1 MIKKLITFAIEK
13 STLTHIFFLFLIM
26 LGVFSYIKIP
36 KEIFPPI
43 IMDAISITGSYSGAS
58 PDILDKMAVTAIE
71 DDLGSLSDIGK
82 IESTIKNG
90 FFSIKATLKDGGD
103 IDSTLSDVKD
113 ILSKLKRDLPS
124 DMNEPVA
131 KRIKSS
137 FPLVTIAIASNQK
150 KENLLKAADS
160 LKKELSTI
168 KDLSDIL
175 IRGDADKEL
184 LITLDSKKM
193 AAYDLSQN
201 AVVSAL
207 SSLSSIFP
215 VGFIK
220 ERGNHLF
227 LSTYNGFK
235 ESEKI
240 ARSIIT
246 VAGKKIRI
254 KDIASVDF
262 TLEDPSEISHFNAMP
277 NISLSIN
284 KAKTGNSIALVKEIR
299 SVLKKFEKIYPQ
311 FEFKIYTDTS
321 VWIRNRLNTV
331 ISNILFGLILVSLSI
346 FIFVNARISFVVAVG
361 IPTSFLIGLIATD
374 LMGYSINMLSL
385 LGGLIA
391 LGMLVD
397 EAIVVA
403 ENIQR
408 HIENGDDPKSAA
420 INGAAEMFPAVLTAT
435 ATTIFAFLPLLIM
448 SGEMGVFI
456 KILPIM
462 ISILLLSSLLEA
474 FFFLPLHA
482 KETLKKK
489 SKTPKSEKF
498 WIWLKTKY
506 KNTLTVLLKHSKIN
520 LTIFTLAVLALTA
533 FMLSLSKFQLFP
545 TFDTTQIYV
554 SGKVNKN
561 YSLSQ
566 TLELVTEVEKILLE
580 KLDKDDIDS
589 ITSISGMKLDN
600 KYKPQIGE
608 NLFHIF
614 INLHERKPRGF
625 YNSVIN
631 PLLSPEYDNSDMIR
645 SNSAQDIAKEITH
658 LTKKFQNDKNF
669 EEFSVVVPGAGIVE
683 SDVDIALSAK
693 DEKLLFAVKELEN
706 RMHKIDG
713 VYNIHTDVVEGEKEI
728 KFKLNSYGESLGF
741 NEAIIAQTLR
751 PLFLKAEIGKMFY
764 NSKLTRIK
772 TQDLNKDKSQ
782 TLYDLIISVPNS
794 PQKVRLDEIAEFVTL
809 KSPATLYKENG
820 IKIHSVLASLDKD
833 KIKSADLIKEI
844 SPLLEKFKKEG
855 VTVFIK
861 GEEKENKKV
870 QSEMTQ
876 AAVIAIFLIFISL
889 VWMFGK
895 ISLSLFVLSTIPLS
909 IFGVLV
915 GHIIMGMDLTMPG
928 ILGIV
933 GLAGVVVNDGIIM
946 IDFIRKAK
954 TKEEFIYLASLRIR
968 PILLTS
974 ITTILGLSTLI
985 FFAQG
990 QAVILQPMAI
1000 SLGYGI
1006 AWATVLNLF
1015 FLPLLYASV
1024 KKIS

>member
-13 STLTHIFFLFLIM
+13 STLTHIFFLFLLIM
-26 LGVFSYIKIP
+26 GIFSYIKIP
-36 KEIFPPI
+36 KEIFPPVI
-43 IMDAISITGSYSGAS
+43 LDAISITGSYGGAS
-58 PDILDKMAVTAIE
+58 PDILDKMVVTSIE
-71 DDLGSLSDIGK
+71 DELNALSDIDK

-90 FFSIKATLKDGGD
+90 FFSIKATLKEDGD
-103 IDSTLSDVKD
+103 IQSVLSDIKD

-124 DMNEPVA
+124 DMNEPIA
-131 KRIKSS
+131 KRVKNS

-150 KENLLKAADS
+150 KETLLEVADT
-160 LKKELSTI
+160 LKKELSNI
-168 KDLSDIL
+168 KDLSDIS
-175 IRGDADKEL
+175 IRGDAEKEL
-184 LITLDSKKM
+184 LITLDSKKI
-193 AAYDLSQN
+193 AALGLDQN

-215 VGFIK
+215 VGYIK
-220 ERGNHLF
+220 QKGNHLF

-235 ESEKI
+235 QSRKI
-240 ARSIIT
+240 SQTIISI
-246 VAGKKIRI
+246 ADKKIYV
-254 KDIASVDF
+254 KDIATVAF
-262 TLEDPSEISHFNAMP
+262 TLEDASEVSHFNAMP

-284 KAKTGNSIALVKEIR
+284 KAKTGNAITLVKEIR
-299 SVLKKFEKIYPQ
+299 SVLKKFQKNYSEFT
-311 FEFKIYTDTS
+311 FEIYTDTS

-331 ISNILFGLILVSLSI
+331 ISNIIFGLILVSFTI

-361 IPTSFLIGLIATD
+361 IPTSFLIALVATD

-385 LGGLIA
+385 LGALIA

-408 HIENGDDPKSAA
+408 HIENSDDLKSAA
-420 INGAAEMFPAVLTAT
+420 INGAVEMFPAVLTAT
-435 ATTIFAFLPLLIM
+435 ATTIFAFLPLLII

-462 ISILLLSSLLEA
+462 ISILLLSSLFEA

-482 KETLKKK
+482 KEILKREKREAR
-489 SKTPKSEKF
+489 SDKF
-498 WIWLKTKY
+498 WIRLKKRY
-506 KNTLTVLLKHSKIN
+506 KNTLHILLKHSKIY
-520 LTIFTLAVLALTA
+520 LTLFTITILT
-533 FMLSLSKFQLFP
+533 FSTIMLYKSKFQLFP

-561 YSLSQ
+561 YSLEQ
-566 TLELVTEVEKILLE
+566 TLDLVTEVEKILLANLN
-580 KLDKDDIDS
+580 KNDVDS
-589 ITSISGMKLDN
+589 VTSISGMKLDN

-614 INLHERKPRGF
+614 INLHERKPQGF

-631 PLLSPEYDNSDMIR
+631 PLLSPEYDDSDMIR
-645 SNSAQDIAKEITH
+645 SESAQKIAKRIKE
-658 LTKKFQNDKNF
+658 LTKKFQNDENF
-669 EEFSVVVPGAGIVE
+669 KEFSIVVPGAGIVE
-683 SDVDIALSAK
+683 SDIDIALSAK
-693 DEKLLFAVKELEN
+693 EKKLVWAIKELEKT
-706 RMHKIDG
+706 MHNIKG
-713 VYNIHTDVVEGEKEI
+713 VYNIHTDMIEGEKEI

-741 NEAIIAQTLR
+741 NEAIISQTLR
-751 PLFLKAEIGKMFY
+751 PLYLKAEIGKMFY

-772 TQDLNKDKSQ
+772 TQDMDKDKSDS
-782 TLYDLIISVPNS
+782 LHNLLIRVPNS
-794 PQKVRLDEIAEFVTL
+794 LQKVHLSEIAEFVTV
-809 KSPATLYKENG
+809 KNPATVYKENG
-820 IKIHSVLASLDKD
+820 VRINSVLASLDKD
-833 KIKSADLIKEI
+833 ILKSADFIKKMT
-844 SPLLEKFKKEG
+844 PLLEKFKKEG
-855 VTVFIK
+855 VSVFIK

-870 QSEMTQ
+870 QSEMSQ

-889 VWMFGK
+889 IWMFGEV
-895 ISLSLFVLSTIPLS
+895 SLSLFVLSSIPLS

-915 GHIIMGMDLTMPG
+915 GHMVMGMDLTMPG
-928 ILGIV
+928 VLGIV

-954 TKEEFIYLASLRIR
+954 TKEEFVHLASLRIR

-974 ITTILGLSTLI
+974 VTTVLGLSTLI

-1006 AWATVLNLF
+1006 AWATVLNLL
-1015 FLPLLYASV
+1015 FLPLLYASI